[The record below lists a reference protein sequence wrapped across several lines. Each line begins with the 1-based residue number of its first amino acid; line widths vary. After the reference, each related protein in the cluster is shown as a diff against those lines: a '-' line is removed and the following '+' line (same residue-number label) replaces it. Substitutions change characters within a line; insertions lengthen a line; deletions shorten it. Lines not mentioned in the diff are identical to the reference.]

1 MERQKEA
8 YGYANASKL
17 AAKLANDLKGLNSTA
32 RGFGIWLKYQVHL
45 KRPLHHRLKH
55 CNLKFF

>member
-17 AAKLANDLKGLNSTA
+17 ANDLKGLNSTA
-32 RGFGIWLKYQVHL
+32 RGIGIWLKYQVHL